1 MCSLLAPRLGR
12 PKPQRD
18 GATIG
23 LIAGGA
29 VIMSPEE
36 KFWIEMSVREISTQA
51 HFADLAYA
59 NFHPKA
65 KLNNDAVFSS
75 IHSFLFHCA
84 MMPKMLRGRFET
96 VSIDDVL
103 DIAQDSII
111 HERKFRDDL
120 EHYYSRLKNWI
131 REYGLRRV
139 IGTYNIGR
147 RDKFRGV
154 LLIKHYDPS
163 ECIFTF
169 VGEDFDLEAMHG
181 EAIRIKEI
189 ADRCINVHIEGRP
202 PARDAA
208 P

>member
-1 MCSLLAPRLGR
+1 
-12 PKPQRD
+12 
-18 GATIG
+18 
-23 LIAGGA
+23 
-29 VIMSPEE
+29 
-36 KFWIEMSVREISTQA
+36 
-51 HFADLAYA
+51 
-59 NFHPKA
+59 
-65 KLNNDAVFSS
+65 VFSS
-75 IHSFLFHCA
+75 IHSFLSHCA
-84 MMPKMLRGRFET
+84 MMSKMLRGRFET